1 MSQLSSILHLT
12 TGSKAGNYKMMKIH
26 NTNGFYKITDT
37 PKKQNKQ
44 QSTSPETQSPDSNFE
59 LRSQFNDHLISFGA
73 RVDKGL
79 DRFYLT
85 NKDRMPHPVRRYIE
99 NLDDKT
105 RLTPLEA
112 QRRAFSK
119 LENAQNVQDI
129 QKAFDGEKL
138 FENLIEPEQSRA
150 TRGMLASYKENKEL
164 LELSGQ
170 GALKNNENLTVYLV
184 KKVFLEAKTID
195 EINKDLENDL
205 DPDFK
210 ADFKFK
216 NPNSP
221 YVYGSTLKALGIQM
235 PEFEYQQSLRYT
247 REGYADIVGDKISQ
261 GQRAFW
267 DSLDDRERTERAK
280 KSVEKM
286 ENWWNSLTR
295 NQKLDMIADQLTE
308 LDMLKMFK
316 KEQRAQQKLNLAKQE
331 PQDAPTEPRK
341 HSKVG
346 SNKLSQDELFLKWAA
361 NNLKIF
367 QENLSEADR
376 DTLHV
381 KSMQRLAFRWANM
394 SQAERTD
401 YISRMKAGSEPL
413 RYTMIDAWNH
423 SSDLI
428 KDLSLHLRSNQIY
441 KPADLLYST
450 QEFSRFQSEV
460 MTEFWQTHPDYAKQ
474 LGENIIKSQ
483 EKIQMA
489 ISRGT
494 FEELKKQIMRDKNQR
509 VKEIEKFKT
518 TLAPSAPV
526 VDEPQYK
533 KDFKA
538 AYNSHIYGK
547 VKAIPKNFYNDMYDT
562 ALEKL
567 PESAIRAWTKNLNGQ
582 SLSAEETAVVR
593 KFVTEEL
600 PETARYNRA
609 LEAAMADT
617 LYEFTKDPSV
627 YEMSNSDVKTAM
639 YHLERGEEPI
649 IMQSHKTGKTFT
661 LNIVKKDKKVDAQRI
676 NNLYETYK
684 QDLSND
690 EIHEIAELYFN
701 ETEQKDELEKYI
713 NTYGKSALIIFSN
726 KSAYPAEVKEA
737 FYKKFKQNMPEILKN
752 NVICDYD
759 QRNAFEKEAIIK
771 PALYRFEKKIDFIPA
786 AYRNA
791 YLKEMAHNFRNQASI
806 SDLKDFEALCCTKR
820 KDAASGSKIA
830 IIAKSQMTTENKLK
844 SLAMEQALADV
855 LYDATGNAEV
865 YALQFEELYDNL
877 EVFSLVKKFPS
888 QERTITSQTNHT
900 MTFKAVKKPDL
911 RSLSKLYN
919 EYLSEIVQWV
929 NEEVKQTGTADPE
942 DLLYIL
948 NPDEQEPLKDIN
960 TARRMSIYGFKIN
973 KLTIYPNK
981 EL

>member
-44 QSTSPETQSPDSNFE
+44 QNTSPETQSPDSNFE

-119 LENAQNVQDI
+119 LENVKNVQDI

-316 KEQRAQQKLNLAKQE
+316 KEQRAQQKLNPAKQE

-367 QENLSEADR
+367 QENLS
-376 DTLHV
+376 
-381 KSMQRLAFRWANM
+381 
-394 SQAERTD
+394 
-401 YISRMKAGSEPL
+401 
-413 RYTMIDAWNH
+413 
-423 SSDLI
+423 
-428 KDLSLHLRSNQIY
+428 
-441 KPADLLYST
+441 
-450 QEFSRFQSEV
+450 
-460 MTEFWQTHPDYAKQ
+460 
-474 LGENIIKSQ
+474 
-483 EKIQMA
+483 
-489 ISRGT
+489 
-494 FEELKKQIMRDKNQR
+494 
-509 VKEIEKFKT
+509 
-518 TLAPSAPV
+518 
-526 VDEPQYK
+526 
-533 KDFKA
+533 
-538 AYNSHIYGK
+538 
-547 VKAIPKNFYNDMYDT
+547 
-562 ALEKL
+562 
-567 PESAIRAWTKNLNGQ
+567 
-582 SLSAEETAVVR
+582 
-593 KFVTEEL
+593 
-600 PETARYNRA
+600 
-609 LEAAMADT
+609 
-617 LYEFTKDPSV
+617 
-627 YEMSNSDVKTAM
+627 
-639 YHLERGEEPI
+639 
-649 IMQSHKTGKTFT
+649 
-661 LNIVKKDKKVDAQRI
+661 
-676 NNLYETYK
+676 
-684 QDLSND
+684 
-690 EIHEIAELYFN
+690 
-701 ETEQKDELEKYI
+701 
-713 NTYGKSALIIFSN
+713 
-726 KSAYPAEVKEA
+726 
-737 FYKKFKQNMPEILKN
+737 
-752 NVICDYD
+752 
-759 QRNAFEKEAIIK
+759 
-771 PALYRFEKKIDFIPA
+771 
-786 AYRNA
+786 
-791 YLKEMAHNFRNQASI
+791 
-806 SDLKDFEALCCTKR
+806 
-820 KDAASGSKIA
+820 
-830 IIAKSQMTTENKLK
+830 
-844 SLAMEQALADV
+844 
-855 LYDATGNAEV
+855 
-865 YALQFEELYDNL
+865 
-877 EVFSLVKKFPS
+877 
-888 QERTITSQTNHT
+888 
-900 MTFKAVKKPDL
+900 
-911 RSLSKLYN
+911 
-919 EYLSEIVQWV
+919 
-929 NEEVKQTGTADPE
+929 
-942 DLLYIL
+942 
-948 NPDEQEPLKDIN
+948 
-960 TARRMSIYGFKIN
+960 
-973 KLTIYPNK
+973 
-981 EL
+981 

>member
-1 MSQLSSILHLT
+1 
-12 TGSKAGNYKMMKIH
+12 MKIQ

-44 QSTSPETQSPDSNFE
+44 QNTSPETQSPDSNFE

-316 KEQRAQQKLNLAKQE
+316 KEQRAQQKLNPAKQE

-376 DTLHV
+376 
-381 KSMQRLAFRWANM
+381 
-394 SQAERTD
+394 
-401 YISRMKAGSEPL
+401 
-413 RYTMIDAWNH
+413 RYFA
-423 SSDLI
+423 
-428 KDLSLHLRSNQIY
+428 
-441 KPADLLYST
+441 
-450 QEFSRFQSEV
+450 
-460 MTEFWQTHPDYAKQ
+460 
-474 LGENIIKSQ
+474 
-483 EKIQMA
+483 
-489 ISRGT
+489 
-494 FEELKKQIMRDKNQR
+494 
-509 VKEIEKFKT
+509 
-518 TLAPSAPV
+518 
-526 VDEPQYK
+526 
-533 KDFKA
+533 
-538 AYNSHIYGK
+538 
-547 VKAIPKNFYNDMYDT
+547 
-562 ALEKL
+562 
-567 PESAIRAWTKNLNGQ
+567 
-582 SLSAEETAVVR
+582 
-593 KFVTEEL
+593 
-600 PETARYNRA
+600 
-609 LEAAMADT
+609 
-617 LYEFTKDPSV
+617 
-627 YEMSNSDVKTAM
+627 
-639 YHLERGEEPI
+639 
-649 IMQSHKTGKTFT
+649 
-661 LNIVKKDKKVDAQRI
+661 
-676 NNLYETYK
+676 
-684 QDLSND
+684 
-690 EIHEIAELYFN
+690 
-701 ETEQKDELEKYI
+701 
-713 NTYGKSALIIFSN
+713 
-726 KSAYPAEVKEA
+726 
-737 FYKKFKQNMPEILKN
+737 
-752 NVICDYD
+752 C
-759 QRNAFEKEAIIK
+759 
-771 PALYRFEKKIDFIPA
+771 
-786 AYRNA
+786 
-791 YLKEMAHNFRNQASI
+791 
-806 SDLKDFEALCCTKR
+806 
-820 KDAASGSKIA
+820 
-830 IIAKSQMTTENKLK
+830 
-844 SLAMEQALADV
+844 
-855 LYDATGNAEV
+855 
-865 YALQFEELYDNL
+865 
-877 EVFSLVKKFPS
+877 
-888 QERTITSQTNHT
+888 
-900 MTFKAVKKPDL
+900 
-911 RSLSKLYN
+911 
-919 EYLSEIVQWV
+919 
-929 NEEVKQTGTADPE
+929 
-942 DLLYIL
+942 
-948 NPDEQEPLKDIN
+948 
-960 TARRMSIYGFKIN
+960 
-973 KLTIYPNK
+973 
-981 EL
+981 